1 MNFNRIDSNGDP
13 HEDGRP
19 KSWNVVSSN
28 TTFTKDNHGQII
40 AIGTDALV
48 MTLPAV
54 GETTAPA
61 GITLTFINIG
71 ADGNNI
77 ITISP
82 NASDAIFGS
91 LSASAGSNAD
101 ATTADG
107 LVSKASGTDNKDW
120 VNTKATANK
129 GDRVTLVS
137 DGSTGWFI
145 VDGVGVWASE
155 A

>member
-1 MNFNRIDSNGDP
+1 MNFNRIDANGDP
-13 HEDGRP
+13 HSAKRP
-19 KSWNVVSSN
+19 EFWKVVTAS
-28 TTFTKDNHGQII
+28 TTLTKDNDGQII

-54 GETTAPA
+54 GATTAPA
-61 GITLTFINIG
+61 GTTITFLNIG

-145 VDGVGVWASE
+145 VDGVGIWASE